1 MPSLASVIK
10 AEVSRLAAKEVKAA
24 TSALQKEVA
33 QLKREVASLAKS
45 GAAPKKA
52 GKKKATKKKVSKKKA
67 AKKKPGRVAA
77 AKPAAKTGSFSAKKL
92 RDHRKALGLSANA
105 YAKLVGCSLLSIYKW
120 EKGETTPRAAQQV
133 AIAKVMAKKA

>member
-24 TSALQKEVA
+24 TSSLQKEIT

-52 GKKKATKKKVSKKKA
+52 GKKKAAKKKASKKKA
-67 AKKKPGRVAA
+67 AKKPAA
-77 AKPAAKTGSFSAKKL
+77 APKATGSFSAKKL

-120 EKGETTPRAAQQV
+120 EKGETTPRAAQQA